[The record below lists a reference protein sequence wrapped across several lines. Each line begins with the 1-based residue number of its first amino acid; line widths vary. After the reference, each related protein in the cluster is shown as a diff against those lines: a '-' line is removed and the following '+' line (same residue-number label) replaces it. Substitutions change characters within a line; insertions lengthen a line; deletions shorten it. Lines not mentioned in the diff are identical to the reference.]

1 MLAMVG
7 AHKQARTRYLV
18 GKAVL
23 AAALV
28 LAPEAA
34 AARQDKAKNDR
45 GSSAAG
51 ERRWVTPSRRSP
63 ACLLSPHTVRPSR

>member
-7 AHKQARTRYLV
+7 AQRQARARYLV

-34 AARQDKAKNDR
+34 AARQDKAKNDQGVLR
-45 GSSAAG
+45 G
-51 ERRWVTPSRRSP
+51 W
-63 ACLLSPHTVRPSR
+63 